1 MREAIFQIWLNR
13 DYTKYAQVKDKEMSL
28 ANWSPADEMR
38 LYVRKD
44 IAAKVWNLGVPGQ
57 DISELTADPYEGK
70 EKTLTAERT
79 VEQLSLSDPRN
90 VAAAGD
96 GSIYLADTG
105 NNRVIHL
112 SPEGDV
118 LHTWGVSSGSEGE
131 SSGTIRFNEPWGI
144 AVGPGGSVYV
154 ADTWNHRIQ
163 KFTAEGD
170 FLLSWGQFGQQETP
184 DTFWGPRDVAV
195 DTDGHVYV
203 SDTGNKRIAIFDE
216 NGEFLKEFGGAGLG
230 EGQLDEPVGLALD
243 ENGNLYVAD
252 TWNQRVQVFE
262 EDGNGIASVYK
273 REWEIDGWY
282 GQSLD
287 NKPYLTVAE
296 DLVFISDPEA
306 SRILAFSTEGE
317 FLYYWGTF
325 GAGKSQFSLPTG
337 LAADSEGGLWV
348 SDTKNNR
355 LMYFL
360 PPEE

>member
-1 MREAIFQIWLNR
+1 
-13 DYTKYAQVKDKEMSL
+13 
-28 ANWSPADEMR
+28 
-38 LYVRKD
+38 
-44 IAAKVWNLGVPGQ
+44 
-57 DISELTADPYEGK
+57 
-70 EKTLTAERT
+70 
-79 VEQLSLSDPRN
+79 
-90 VAAAGD
+90 
-96 GSIYLADTG
+96 
-105 NNRVIHL
+105 
-112 SPEGDV
+112 
-118 LHTWGVSSGSEGE
+118 
-131 SSGTIRFNEPWGI
+131 
-144 AVGPGGSVYV
+144 
-154 ADTWNHRIQ
+154 
-163 KFTAEGD
+163 
-170 FLLSWGQFGQQETP
+170 
-184 DTFWGPRDVAV
+184 V

-216 NGEFLKEFGGAGLG
+216 NGEFLQEFGGAGLG

-325 GAGKSQFSLPTG
+325 GAGENQFSLATG
-337 LAADSEGGLWV
+337 LAADNEGGLWV